1 MNEISL
7 NCPLDSYKIF
17 LDKFGISK
25 EELFQFGLT
34 ETKYIDDP
42 EAIEEAW
49 QTLKSAIQTQNSNQ
63 PVYMRPY
70 GGNGKNTYLFLDFYE
85 TVFGLDNKKLKADTT
100 INGRPTKLL
109 EKHTPFIKN
118 KNIYNYQISHIF
130 GKTKNIYAFTAPW
143 NIVFMPKILDPF
155 TGHEAKGEMVI
166 EFQQLFQQQSYEKF
180 KPYIDEFNKIV
191 INLNQEINSYFQK
204 IRSAQKYSAII
215 INQFEK
221 DLNEEFSPILIN
233 FAQKP

>member
-1 MNEISL
+1 MVDRQNSL
-7 NCPLDSYKIF
+7 KNIHLSSKTKIF
-17 LDKFGISK
+17 TII
-25 EELFQFGLT
+25 
-34 ETKYIDDP
+34 KY
-42 EAIEEAW
+42 
-49 QTLKSAIQTQNSNQ
+49 
-63 PVYMRPY
+63 R
-70 GGNGKNTYLFLDFYE
+70 
-85 TVFGLDNKKLKADTT
+85 
-100 INGRPTKLL
+100 
-109 EKHTPFIKN
+109 
-118 KNIYNYQISHIF
+118 ISHIF